1 MYLPPNGA
9 ANAAFL
15 ETLRLMLVHETSDE
29 RGAARGL
36 ELAYATPRAWL
47 RPGGEI
53 RVRRV
58 PTSFG
63 PISFTIAATDDDV
76 QVSLDMPDRRPLP
89 AVSLRLRL
97 PRGEQVAAVV
107 LGGRPYSAFES
118 KTGTI
123 RLPRRSGHVDLEV
136 KRRRSR

>member
-1 MYLPPNGA
+1 
-9 ANAAFL
+9 
-15 ETLRLMLVHETSDE
+15 
-29 RGAARGL
+29 
-36 ELAYATPRAWL
+36 
-47 RPGGEI
+47 
-53 RVRRV
+53 VRRV

-97 PRGEQVAAVV
+97 PRGEQVAAVA